1 MLRLLNGW
9 QGAGSIS
16 AKRTKSYSEPRL
28 GDAGIL
34 FRRLLVGSRQSKG
47 WNQTQLGRRLGMSQ
61 VLVSRLENGDRKVD
75 VLELR
80 LICRALKVDFVE
92 FVREL
97 DAQLGE
103 HEKNP
108 AALIQPDP
116 EPGRKKR
123 P

>member
-1 MLRLLNGW
+1 M
-9 QGAGSIS
+9 
-16 AKRTKSYSEPRL
+16 
-28 GDAGIL
+28 
-34 FRRLLVGSRQSKG
+34 
-47 WNQTQLGRRLGMSQ
+47 GRRLGMSQ

-97 DAQLGE
+97 DAQLSE

-108 AALIQPDP
+108 ALI
-116 EPGRKKR
+116 
-123 P
+123 